1 MEMRCKMTPTNKPSP
16 ECVRAA
22 EEIIEVLPNIIPV
35 GIEAEKLCDT
45 LAHIIARETRV
56 NEMREALED
65 ILRYCVTPTGCP
77 DRDKGRTDEQQKALD
92 RARAALGEGGGK

>member
-1 MEMRCKMTPTNKPSP
+1 MTPTNKPSP

-56 NEMREALED
+56 NEMREALQNIAD
-65 ILRYCVTPTGCP
+65 WGS
-77 DRDKGRTDEQQKALD
+77 DEGKLVGLSPMNICEY
-92 RARAALGEGGGK
+92 ARQAICITALGEGGGK